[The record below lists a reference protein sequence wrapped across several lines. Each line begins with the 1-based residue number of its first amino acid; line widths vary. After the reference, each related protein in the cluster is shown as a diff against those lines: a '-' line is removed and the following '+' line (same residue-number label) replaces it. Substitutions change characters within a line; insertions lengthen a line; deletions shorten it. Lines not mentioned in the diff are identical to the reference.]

1 MFEQFS
7 NGYYLGRLYITP
19 HEGERAVMHREEH
32 EQVNEQLYETEDGT
46 EYPLVMKIGSS
57 HVPVHGAA
65 GVPGQTLALPESTL
79 AASGVDNPPAL
90 EEVLLAKAD
99 RAAQLLGVAE
109 GRLDGLARD
118 FTDWRDGSDE
128 RAVDRDLG
136 DDPVGF

>member
-7 NGYYLGRLYITP
+7 DGYYLGRLYVTP
-19 HEGERAVMHREEH
+19 HDGERAVMHREEH
-32 EQVNEQLYETEDGT
+32 EQVNEQLYETEDG
-46 EYPLVMKIGSS
+46 EFPLVMKIGSS

-65 GVPGQTLALPESTL
+65 GVPGQTLALPERALT
-79 AASGVDNPPAL
+79 AAGVDNPPAL

-109 GRLDGLARD
+109 GRLDGLASARGD
-118 FTDWRDGSDE
+118 SGDGHDGSDGP
-128 RAVDRDLG
+128 LG